1 MSTGAA
7 YCQLTHLLFR
17 DAINLRKVK
26 WNSRNE
32 MDHLNNWKI
41 LGTSW
46 KTLGVDKPVLVERL
60 TKGKFQ
66 DNFEFLQWFF
76 KFFNANYVD
85 DGEEYDALAARGGE
99 VSSSVLYPFIAVPG
113 IRTMTGIAETVENE
127 RNFYFEKLRRIEDM
141 CNACAEGE
149 NPDKEAILAILYE
162 TNGTIGNLGDF
173 EEVIGEA
180 VGGGNVIMAIKIANG
195 ENNKVSVSFMDMLD
209 FRVLTSEFIDSP
221 LFAQVENCI
230 VGIGPRE
237 CLVYADEGDCPF
249 TGKER
254 PKKLNALL
262 RKVGVLE
269 TNGVHIPNTADWE
282 EVQNIFR
289 PGCEHVITANFRF
302 LLFLVLIA
310 DAKGTSG
317 TVYGL
322 LNKCR
327 TAPGQRLLREWLARP
342 LCDLRQITE
351 RQDVVESLVI
361 NSDVR
366 RTLSDMLLP
375 KVPDSSQLARKLVLS
390 KAKLQVVKPLLTM
403 ITTRKT
409 GDFRIRPDID
419 PELLRISEDMADLE
433 KQAEKAR
440 AKIASRL
447 DIDSVKLMHSPA
459 KISSSETTYIELH
472 SKIWRKVVGTC
483 AGYAPAL
490 SGLST
495 ALATIDVVTSLAR
508 LATDSAGEYV
518 RPKLEPMGSGVFEL
532 RKCRHPVLEALI
544 DEHFIPNDIDLGS
557 NRMVVLTGAN
567 MGGKSTYLRSAAI
580 SALLAQIGSFVP
592 ATYARLSVLDGIF
605 TRVGASDQQTRGIS
619 TFMAE
624 MLDSATI
631 LETATPNSLVIVDEL
646 GRGTSTYDGFGLAWA
661 ISKVRL
667 SDLLN
672 RVRCFCL
679 FATHFHE
686 MGALAKQPGAT
697 AMQMSVA
704 VQDGQLTML
713 YEVRP
718 GVAQSSFGIHVSRTV
733 GFPEHIVEEASRIL
747 EELENPASEADI
759 DDLIEKFKTAD
770 DTQLMQLLETA
781 KPARVLAPRF
791 LEAQVEAR
799 GVFVPDIETMDDT
812 PPPLKFLVKMALVG
826 IDFRAP
832 LREVKRVQFGI
843 LSPDEIKRMSVGE
856 IEFPEIYENGKPKK
870 GGLMDPR
877 QGVIDRRGRCMTCAG
892 NLADCPGHFAHLE
905 LARPV
910 FHIGFLTK
918 TLKVLRC
925 VCFYCSKLLL
935 DKDNQRVKD
944 IIRKTQGN
952 PRRRLTLIYDMCKSK
967 VVCDGGN
974 EIESVNPEEG
984 DDGEKVIKAGGCG
997 RYQPSYRRTGID
1009 INAEWKKNVNEDT
1022 QERKIFLTAERALE
1036 IFKQISDE
1044 DVVILGMDPHFARPD
1059 WMICTVLPVP
1069 PLAVRPAVVTFG
1081 SARNQ
1086 DDLTHKLS
1094 DIIKTN
1100 IQLRNN
1106 EANGAAAHVLADDV
1120 KLLQYHVA
1128 TLVDNCIPGLPTATQ
1143 KGGRPLK
1150 SIKQRLK
1157 GKEGRIR
1164 GNLMGKRVDFS
1175 ARTVITADPNLPIDT
1190 VGVPRTIAQNLTF
1203 PEIVTPFNI
1212 DKLQELVNRGDS
1224 QYPGAKYIIRENGA
1238 RVDLRYHPRA
1248 ADLHLQPGY
1257 RVERHMRDGDII
1269 VFNRQPTLHKMSMMG
1284 HRVKI
1289 LPWSTFRMNLS
1300 VTTPYNADF
1309 DGDEM
1314 NLHLPQSL
1322 ETRAE
1327 IEEIAMVPR
1336 QLITPQANKPVMG
1349 IVQDTL
1355 CAVRMMTK
1363 RDVYI
1368 DYPRMMDL
1376 LMYLPSWEGK
1386 VPQPAI
1392 MKPKPLWTGKQ
1403 LFSLIIPG
1411 NVNVLRTHSTHPDDE
1426 DSGPYKWISP
1436 GDTKVLVEHGE
1447 LISGIVCSRTVGR
1460 SAGNLLHV
1468 VALELGHEVAAKF
1481 YSHIQT
1487 VINAWLIGE
1496 GHTIGIGDTI
1506 ADQATYRDIQ
1516 DTIRKAKLDV
1526 IDVIE
1531 KAHNDDLEPTPG
1543 NTLRQTFE
1551 NKVNR
1556 ILNDARDRTGSS
1568 AQKSLSEF
1576 NNFKSM
1582 VVSGSKGSKI
1592 NISQVIACVGQQNVE
1607 GKRIPFGFRHR
1618 TLPHFIKDDY
1628 GPESKGFVENSYLAG
1643 LTPAEFFFHAMG
1655 GREGLIDTAVK
1666 TAETGYIQRRLIK
1679 AMESVMVNYDGT
1691 VRNSIAQMIQ
1701 LRYGEDGLDGMW
1713 VENQNMPTMKPTHML
1728 FEKDFKNDLSDEKT
1742 LRKYYTE
1749 DLVRE
1754 LQASPEATKELE
1766 AEFQQLEEDRRLLRK
1781 IFPTGDAKIVLPC
1794 NLQRLIWNA
1803 QKIFHVETRKVS
1815 SLSPL
1820 HVIEGVRKLS
1830 KKLVIVSGEDK
1841 ISKQAQYNATLLM
1854 NILIRSTLCS
1864 KKMASTHKLNMEAF
1878 DWLIGEIETRFQ
1890 QAIAQPGEMVGA
1902 LAAQSLGEPATQM
1915 TLNTFHYAGV
1925 SAKNVTLGVPRL
1937 KEIINVS
1944 KQLKTPS
1951 LTVFL
1956 QGAAAKDAEKAK
1968 DVLCKLEHTTLK
1980 KVVSNT
1986 AIYYDPDPK
1995 NTCIEEDEEWVSIFY
2010 EMADFDPKP
2019 CFSHGFFAW
2028 NWTGKGLR
2036 FEDEYR
2042 YFSVLLLHSMTD
2054 KKLSM
2059 EHIADKIQQGFG
2071 DDLNVI
2077 YTDDN
2082 ADKLVFRLRITNQPS
2097 DKSAEVEQVDKM
2109 EDDVFL
2115 RCIESNMLSDLTL
2128 QGIGSI
2134 SKVYMHKPT
2143 TDDKKRVVIT
2153 PEGGFKAISE
2163 WLLETDGTALLKVLS
2178 EQHIDPVRTTSND
2191 ICEIFEVLGIEAVRK
2206 AIEREMNNVISF
2218 DGSYVNYRH
2227 LALLCDVMTAKGHL
2241 MAITRHGI
2249 NRQEVGALMRCS
2261 FEETVDILMEAA
2273 VHAEVDPVKGVSEN
2287 IMLGQLAK
2295 AGTGCFDLVLD
2306 AEKCKYGIEVSCNI
2320 C

>member
-1 MSTGAA
+1 
-7 YCQLTHLLFR
+7 
-17 DAINLRKVK
+17 
-26 WNSRNE
+26 
-32 MDHLNNWKI
+32 
-41 LGTSW
+41 
-46 KTLGVDKPVLVERL
+46 
-60 TKGKFQ
+60 
-66 DNFEFLQWFF
+66 
-76 KFFNANYVD
+76 
-85 DGEEYDALAARGGE
+85 
-99 VSSSVLYPFIAVPG
+99 
-113 IRTMTGIAETVENE
+113 
-127 RNFYFEKLRRIEDM
+127 
-141 CNACAEGE
+141 
-149 NPDKEAILAILYE
+149 
-162 TNGTIGNLGDF
+162 
-173 EEVIGEA
+173 
-180 VGGGNVIMAIKIANG
+180 
-195 ENNKVSVSFMDMLD
+195 
-209 FRVLTSEFIDSP
+209 
-221 LFAQVENCI
+221 
-230 VGIGPRE
+230 
-237 CLVYADEGDCPF
+237 
-249 TGKER
+249 
-254 PKKLNALL
+254 
-262 RKVGVLE
+262 
-269 TNGVHIPNTADWE
+269 
-282 EVQNIFR
+282 
-289 PGCEHVITANFRF
+289 
-302 LLFLVLIA
+302 
-310 DAKGTSG
+310 
-317 TVYGL
+317 
-322 LNKCR
+322 
-327 TAPGQRLLREWLARP
+327 
-342 LCDLRQITE
+342 
-351 RQDVVESLVI
+351 
-361 NSDVR
+361 
-366 RTLSDMLLP
+366 
-375 KVPDSSQLARKLVLS
+375 
-390 KAKLQVVKPLLTM
+390 
-403 ITTRKT
+403 
-409 GDFRIRPDID
+409 
-419 PELLRISEDMADLE
+419 
-433 KQAEKAR
+433 
-440 AKIASRL
+440 
-447 DIDSVKLMHSPA
+447 
-459 KISSSETTYIELH
+459 
-472 SKIWRKVVGTC
+472 
-483 AGYAPAL
+483 
-490 SGLST
+490 
-495 ALATIDVVTSLAR
+495 
-508 LATDSAGEYV
+508 
-518 RPKLEPMGSGVFEL
+518 
-532 RKCRHPVLEALI
+532 
-544 DEHFIPNDIDLGS
+544 
-557 NRMVVLTGAN
+557 
-567 MGGKSTYLRSAAI
+567 
-580 SALLAQIGSFVP
+580 
-592 ATYARLSVLDGIF
+592 
-605 TRVGASDQQTRGIS
+605 
-619 TFMAE
+619 
-624 MLDSATI
+624 
-631 LETATPNSLVIVDEL
+631 
-646 GRGTSTYDGFGLAWA
+646 
-661 ISKVRL
+661 
-667 SDLLN
+667 
-672 RVRCFCL
+672 
-679 FATHFHE
+679 
-686 MGALAKQPGAT
+686 
-697 AMQMSVA
+697 
-704 VQDGQLTML
+704 
-713 YEVRP
+713 
-718 GVAQSSFGIHVSRTV
+718 
-733 GFPEHIVEEASRIL
+733 
-747 EELENPASEADI
+747 
-759 DDLIEKFKTAD
+759 
-770 DTQLMQLLETA
+770 
-781 KPARVLAPRF
+781 
-791 LEAQVEAR
+791 
-799 GVFVPDIETMDDT
+799 
-812 PPPLKFLVKMALVG
+812 MALVG

-832 LREVKRVQFGI
+832 LRQVKRVQFGI
-843 LSPDEIKRMSVGE
+843 LGPDEIKRMSVGE

-944 IIRKTQGN
+944 ILRKTQGN
-952 PRRRLTLIYDMCKSK
+952 PRRRLALIYDICKSK

-974 EIESVNPEEG
+974 EIENQNPEEG
-984 DDGEKVIKAGGCG
+984 GEDGEKIIKASGCG

-1022 QERKIFLTAERALE
+1022 QERKIVLTAERALE

-1044 DVVILGMDPHFARPD
+1044 DCLILGMDPRFARPD

-1336 QLITPQANKPVMG
+1336 QLITPQSNKPVMG

-1376 LMYLPSWEGK
+1376 LMYLPTWEGK

-1447 LISGIVCSRTVGR
+1447 LISGIICSKTVGR

-1487 VINAWLIGE
+1487 VINAWLLGE

-1516 DTIRKAKLDV
+1516 DSIRKAKLDV

-1556 ILNDARDRTGSS
+1556 ILNDARDKTGSS
-1568 AQKSLSEF
+1568 AQKSLSDF

-1691 VRNSIAQMIQ
+1691 VRNSLAQMIQ

-1713 VENQNMPTMKPTHML
+1713 VENQSMPTMKPTNAL
-1728 FEKDFKNDLSDEKT
+1728 FERDFKNDLSDEKT

-1754 LQASPEATKELE
+1754 LQSSPEATKELE
-1766 AEFQQLEEDRRLLRK
+1766 AEFLQLEEDRRLLRK

-1803 QKIFHVETRKVS
+1803 QKIFHVETRKAT

-1820 HVIEGVRKLS
+1820 HVIDGVRKLS
-1830 KKLVIVSGEDK
+1830 KKLIIVSGEDK

-1968 DVLCKLEHTTLK
+1968 DVLCRLEHTTLK

-2010 EMADFDPKP
+2010 EMADFDPSRASP
-2019 CFSHGFFAW
+2019 W
-2028 NWTGKGLR
+2028 VLR
-2036 FEDEYR
+2036 LELDR
-2042 YFSVLLLHSMTD
+2042 KRMTD

-2097 DKSAEVEQVDKM
+2097 DKSAEVEQIDKM

-2163 WLLETDGTALLKVLS
+2163 WLLETDGTALLRVLS

-2295 AGTGCFDLVLD
+2295 AGTGAFDLVLD
-2306 AEKCKYGIEVSCNI
+2306 AEKCKYGIEVSTMMGMYGGVGQFGAAHSPASSSMSPIQTPWNGGMTPGYGAAWSPI
-2320 C
+2320 GSGMTPGAAGFSPSGHSETGMSPGYGGEGGWSPTSPGDPLGGMSPSGATPRYGGAMSPGYSPTSPSAFGAQSPSYSPTSPHYSPTSPSYSPTSPSYSPTSPSYSPTSPSYSPTSPSYSPTSPSYSPTSPSYSPTSPSYSPTSPGYSPSSPRYSPTSPTYSPTSPTYSPTSPTYSPTSPTYSPTSPSYGGSGYSPSSPRYSPTSPTYSPTSPTYSPTSPQYSPSSPQYSPSSPQYSPSSPRPDASPSYSPSSPQYSPTSPVYTPSSPQYSPSSPQYTPSGNPASPVYSPSSPQYSPSSPQYSPSSPNYTPSSPYSPNYDPDNYS

>member
-1 MSTGAA
+1 
-7 YCQLTHLLFR
+7 
-17 DAINLRKVK
+17 
-26 WNSRNE
+26 
-32 MDHLNNWKI
+32 
-41 LGTSW
+41 
-46 KTLGVDKPVLVERL
+46 
-60 TKGKFQ
+60 
-66 DNFEFLQWFF
+66 
-76 KFFNANYVD
+76 
-85 DGEEYDALAARGGE
+85 
-99 VSSSVLYPFIAVPG
+99 
-113 IRTMTGIAETVENE
+113 
-127 RNFYFEKLRRIEDM
+127 
-141 CNACAEGE
+141 
-149 NPDKEAILAILYE
+149 
-162 TNGTIGNLGDF
+162 
-173 EEVIGEA
+173 
-180 VGGGNVIMAIKIANG
+180 
-195 ENNKVSVSFMDMLD
+195 
-209 FRVLTSEFIDSP
+209 
-221 LFAQVENCI
+221 
-230 VGIGPRE
+230 
-237 CLVYADEGDCPF
+237 
-249 TGKER
+249 
-254 PKKLNALL
+254 
-262 RKVGVLE
+262 
-269 TNGVHIPNTADWE
+269 
-282 EVQNIFR
+282 
-289 PGCEHVITANFRF
+289 
-302 LLFLVLIA
+302 
-310 DAKGTSG
+310 
-317 TVYGL
+317 
-322 LNKCR
+322 
-327 TAPGQRLLREWLARP
+327 
-342 LCDLRQITE
+342 
-351 RQDVVESLVI
+351 
-361 NSDVR
+361 
-366 RTLSDMLLP
+366 
-375 KVPDSSQLARKLVLS
+375 
-390 KAKLQVVKPLLTM
+390 
-403 ITTRKT
+403 
-409 GDFRIRPDID
+409 
-419 PELLRISEDMADLE
+419 
-433 KQAEKAR
+433 
-440 AKIASRL
+440 
-447 DIDSVKLMHSPA
+447 
-459 KISSSETTYIELH
+459 
-472 SKIWRKVVGTC
+472 
-483 AGYAPAL
+483 
-490 SGLST
+490 
-495 ALATIDVVTSLAR
+495 
-508 LATDSAGEYV
+508 
-518 RPKLEPMGSGVFEL
+518 
-532 RKCRHPVLEALI
+532 
-544 DEHFIPNDIDLGS
+544 
-557 NRMVVLTGAN
+557 
-567 MGGKSTYLRSAAI
+567 
-580 SALLAQIGSFVP
+580 
-592 ATYARLSVLDGIF
+592 
-605 TRVGASDQQTRGIS
+605 
-619 TFMAE
+619 
-624 MLDSATI
+624 
-631 LETATPNSLVIVDEL
+631 
-646 GRGTSTYDGFGLAWA
+646 
-661 ISKVRL
+661 
-667 SDLLN
+667 
-672 RVRCFCL
+672 
-679 FATHFHE
+679 
-686 MGALAKQPGAT
+686 
-697 AMQMSVA
+697 
-704 VQDGQLTML
+704 
-713 YEVRP
+713 
-718 GVAQSSFGIHVSRTV
+718 
-733 GFPEHIVEEASRIL
+733 
-747 EELENPASEADI
+747 
-759 DDLIEKFKTAD
+759 
-770 DTQLMQLLETA
+770 
-781 KPARVLAPRF
+781 
-791 LEAQVEAR
+791 
-799 GVFVPDIETMDDT
+799 
-812 PPPLKFLVKMALVG
+812 MALVG

-832 LREVKRVQFGI
+832 LRQVKRVQFGI
-843 LSPDEIKRMSVGE
+843 LGPDEIKRMSVGE

-918 TLKVLRC
+918 ILKVLRC

-952 PRRRLTLIYDMCKSK
+952 PRRRLALIYDMCKSK
-967 VVCDGGN
+967 IVCDGGN
-974 EIESVNPEEG
+974 EVENQNPEEG
-984 DDGEKVIKAGGCG
+984 EDGEKVIKASGCG

-1044 DVVILGMDPHFARPD
+1044 DCLILGMDPRFARPD

-1336 QLITPQANKPVMG
+1336 QLITPQSNKPVMG

-1363 RDVYI
+1363 RDIYI

-1481 YSHIQT
+1481 YSHIQM
-1487 VINAWLIGE
+1487 VVNAWLLRE

-1568 AQKSLSEF
+1568 AQKSLSDF

-1691 VRNSIAQMIQ
+1691 VRNSLAQMIQ

-1713 VENQNMPTMKPTHML
+1713 VENQSMPTMKPTNAL
-1728 FEKDFKNDLSDEKT
+1728 FERDFKNDLSDEKT

-1754 LQASPEATKELE
+1754 LQSSPEATKELE

-1820 HVIEGVRKLS
+1820 HVIDGVRKLS
-1830 KKLVIVSGEDK
+1830 KKLIIVSGEDK

-2010 EMADFDPKP
+2010 EMADFDPSRASP
-2019 CFSHGFFAW
+2019 W
-2028 NWTGKGLR
+2028 VLR
-2036 FEDEYR
+2036 LELDR
-2042 YFSVLLLHSMTD
+2042 KRMTD

-2097 DKSAEVEQVDKM
+2097 DKNAEVEQVDKM

-2163 WLLETDGTALLKVLS
+2163 WLLETDGTALLRVLS
-2178 EQHIDPVRTTSND
+2178 EQHIDPVRTSSND

-2287 IMLGQLAK
+2287 IMLGQLAR
-2295 AGTGCFDLVLD
+2295 AGTGAFDLVLD
-2306 AEKCKYGIEVSCNI
+2306 AEKCKYGIEVSTMMGMYGGVGQFGAAHSPASSSMSPIQTPWNGGMTPGYGAAWSPI
-2320 C
+2320 GSGMTPGAAGFSPSGHSETGMSPGYGGEGGWSPTSPGDPLGGMSPSGATPRYGGAMSPGYSPTSPNAFGAQSPSYSPTSPHYSPTSPSYSPTSPSYSPTSPSYSPTSPSYSPTSPSYSPTSPSYSPTSPSYSPTSPSYSPTSPGYSPSSPRYSPTSPTYSPTSPTYSPTSPTYSPTSPTYSPTSPSYGGSGYSPSSPRYSPTSPTYSPTSPTYSPTSPQYSPSSPQYSPSSPQYSPSSPRPDASPSYSPSSPQYSPTSPVYTPSSPQYSPSSPQYTPSGNPASPVYSPSSPQYSPSSPQYSPSSPNYTPSSPYSPNYDPDNYS